1 MSRGK
6 IPTVTLSP
14 QSIQARIFGARSVIL
29 VAVALTVVNI
39 AILLIKTGDPIL
51 FSVSIP
57 YYLVLVGLG
66 MDNGMGGAGEADPA
80 VTAIG
85 PWTIG
90 AIALAAVIL
99 AACMLCWYQ
108 SKNRRGWMIG
118 ALVLF
123 IVDTLALVVASVVL
137 LSSPSFVVID
147 LCIHLWIIF
156 LLAFAVRAWNQKMLI
171 YWQERAAEEEAAEK
185 ADSDPE

>member
-66 MDNGMGGAGEADPA
+66 MDNGMGGGEADPA
-80 VTAIG
+80 VTTIG

-90 AIALAAVIL
+90 AIVVAAVIL
-99 AACMLCWYQ
+99 AVCMLCWYQ

-137 LSSPSFVVID
+137 LSNPSFVVID

-185 ADSDPE
+185 ADLDPE